1 MLLRSVV
8 LLISSVLFAGA
19 VNAGNEVEDQ
29 FYFAVAQA
37 MKNRADTGE
46 ALVCDESVSILLAEE
61 QQRKLR
67 REVTAMVLD
76 DYAVYLRGNVSVIG
90 SFIEALHQKGLL
102 VDLVAA
108 MDQKRVGISQNQLTS
123 RVDPRAWLPDLFGAD
138 PGGIDVSQPGLAE
151 YLACSIVSIL
161 YGDEYLASE
170 IAEIQEFYEGI
181 SASSSVGYFDVELK
195 SCRVTNQLN
204 TGNRF
209 ANPEPWEGSR
219 FLVLDVTFK
228 NKDKE
233 SRIPLP
239 GSALISVDG
248 SIYEFD
254 QPESIMARGYGVPLQ
269 GINPLVTY
277 RTKLVYRVPDESF
290 SDVFW
295 QPGRNSEG
303 KRLYCSL

>member
-8 LLISSVLFAGA
+8 LLISSVLFNSA
-19 VNAGNEVEDQ
+19 VIASNEEEDKLSL
-29 FYFAVAQA
+29 ALTRAIES
-37 MKNRADTGE
+37 RADSGAAANCE
-46 ALVCDESVSILLAEE
+46 DSLSILLADDERAQIKE
-61 QQRKLR
+61 GVAFL
-67 REVTAMVLD
+67 VLD
-76 DYAVYLRGNVSVIG
+76 DYAGFLRGTDSVMGRILESPHRIG
-90 SFIEALHQKGLL
+90 LPDEIGEALKQARERVSQNPLAFR
-102 VDLVAA
+102 VDL
-108 MDQKRVGISQNQLTS
+108 S
-123 RVDPRAWLPDLFGAD
+123 AWLSSLAEF
-138 PGGIDVSQPGLAE
+138 DVDELGSKPGLTE
-151 YLACSIVSIL
+151 YLACSVVGIL
-161 YGDEYLASE
+161 YGDEYLVSE
-170 IAEIQEFYEGI
+170 RAEIQEFYEGI
-181 SASSSVGYFDVELK
+181 SSSSTVGYFDVELE

-204 TGNRF
+204 TGNQF
-209 ANPEPWEGSR
+209 ANPEVWEGSR

-239 GSALISVDG
+239 GSAFISVDG